1 MSSDRRS
8 RYAHLCKPC
17 AHLVQLM
24 WLIPLLFAAA
34 CTAEGPNLS
43 GEWRSRRGSALI
55 VSQEGSN
62 YFVKAAGGDYLGRF
76 KEDGIAINSPI
87 GDIKYSR
94 EKDKLYWAGEEYTR
108 KEILEAEAR
117 RVRADIESFV
127 GLWKKVPHEGGE
139 TLAPFISIEAS
150 PSGNF
155 TIAEIQSFYS
165 ASAFRNPQYNA
176 GVINGTFSF
185 TIDND
190 HEDKFVIRK
199 PNQDELSVTIGA
211 GDAESFRRYVETDTF
226 TGRWA
231 GYYPSDKEPT
241 FTFSITKTVNR
252 YRIDKNHLGTASTL
266 FARLRDGK
274 LVAEGDPSSFYKF
287 QPPTIEARSNGELWY
302 VDGADDVKMT
312 RAK

>member
-1 MSSDRRS
+1 
-8 RYAHLCKPC
+8 
-17 AHLVQLM
+17 M
-24 WLIPLLFAAA
+24 WLIPLLVAAA
-34 CTAEGPNLS
+34 CTAEDPNLS
-43 GEWRSRRGSALI
+43 GEWHSRRGSSLI

-62 YFVKAAGGDYLGRF
+62 YFVKAAGSDYMGRF

-127 GLWKKVPHEGGE
+127 GVWKKVPHKGGE
-139 TLAPFISIEAS
+139 RLAPFISIEAS

-165 ASAFRNPQYNA
+165 SSAFRNPQYSD
-176 GVINGTFSF
+176 GVISGTFSF

-190 HEDKFVIRK
+190 HEDKFEIRK
-199 PNQDELSVTIGA
+199 PSQDALSVKIGESE
-211 GDAESFRRYVETDTF
+211 AESFQRYVETDTF

-231 GYYPSDKEPT
+231 GYYPNDKEPT
-241 FTFSITKTVNR
+241 FTFSITKTANR
-252 YRIDKNHLGTASTL
+252 YTIDKNHLGTASKL
-266 FARLRDGK
+266 FARVRDGK
-274 LVAEGDPSSFYKF
+274 LVADGDPSSFYKF
-287 QPPTIEARSNGELWY
+287 QPPTIEVRSNGELWY
-302 VDGADDVKMT
+302 VDGADDVKLT
-312 RAK
+312 RVK